1 MPEIGQNLLLEA
13 AKHSCLQIRGRLDA
27 ALAVGGRTLMANG
40 IGRRTFMQL
49 GAAAGAVGLSRVGS
63 QAATLTRKIAL
74 EEHFST
80 PELVKRGLVARP
92 TNSDV
97 LFADIERRL
106 ADFDDLRLA
115 SMDAA
120 GIDLSVLSVT
130 TPGIQGMTDAKE
142 AVALAQ
148 VTNDLLAGVVQKWP
162 RRYGG
167 FAVLPLQDPA
177 AAAAELQRC
186 VKDLGFKGALI
197 NGQTGG
203 HYLDDDQYLSFWERA
218 HDLDVPVYLHPGLL
232 PDKPAMFAGRPELDG
247 PVWAWTADTGAHA
260 LRLIFG
266 GTCKRF
272 PRLKIILGHM
282 GETLPYL
289 LWRLD
294 SRYQLQVGKTLDVDD
309 RPSAIFRRNFVITT
323 SGVFDPAPL
332 AAAIATVG
340 EDSILFSV
348 DYPYED
354 SSAAAAF
361 VDGAPL
367 SDATRA
373 KICSGNA
380 RRVLHL

>member
-1 MPEIGQNLLLEA
+1 M
-13 AKHSCLQIRGRLDA
+13 
-27 ALAVGGRTLMANG
+27 MNG
-40 IGRRTFMQL
+40 LGRRSFVQL
-49 GAAAGAVGLSRVGS
+49 GAAAGATGLAGARS

-92 TNSDV
+92 TNSDT
-97 LFADIERRL
+97 LFADIEHRL
-106 ADFDDLRLA
+106 ADFDELRLA
-115 SMDAA
+115 TMDAA

-148 VTNDLLAGVVQKWP
+148 VTNDLLAGVVQKRP
-162 RRYGG
+162 QRYAG
-167 FAVLPLQDPA
+167 FAALPLQDPA
-177 AAAAELQRC
+177 AAATELQRC
-186 VKDLGFKGALI
+186 IKDLGFKGALI
-197 NGQTGG
+197 NGQTEG
-203 HYLDDDQYLSFWERA
+203 HYLDDARYLPVWERA
-218 HDLDVPVYLHPGLL
+218 HDLEVPVYLHPGLL

-266 GTCKRF
+266 GVCKRF
-272 PRLKIILGHM
+272 PRLRIILGHM

-294 SRYQLQVGKTLDVDD
+294 SRYQLQVGQTLSADE
-309 RPSAIFRRNFVITT
+309 RPSTVFRRNFAITT

-332 AAAIATVG
+332 AAAIAAIG
-340 EDSILFSV
+340 EDNILFSV

-354 SSAAAAF
+354 SKAAAAF
-361 VDGAPL
+361 IDNAPL
-367 SDATRA
+367 SEPSRA
-373 KICSGNA
+373 RICSSNA
-380 RRVLHL
+380 RRILRL